1 VRILADSNIVARAVR
16 DMRQAG
22 HDVVYAGERAKDP
35 GDEALLAEAA
45 AETRVFITKDHDIG
59 ALVHR
64 DEHPHSGV
72 LLLDDLGDA
81 AAEAELILFVLST
94 HQVQLSGG
102 VFLRAGSD
110 VREARASS
118 DSPAQ

>member
-22 HDVVYAGERAKDP
+22 HDVVYAGEREKDP

-45 AETRVFITKDHDIG
+45 AETRVLVTKDHDMG

-64 DEHPHSGV
+64 DGRPHRGL

-81 AAEAELILFVLST
+81 AAEAELILSVLST

-102 VFLRAGSD
+102 GFLRAGSG